1 MELTLHFFF
10 NLSLLIVL
18 LFFSL
23 IWLENTRKVQ
33 FIATLYC
40 FFSLLICFS
49 FSYPLTDSI
58 LLDLRNIPF
67 VIGALYIGLGPYLG
81 LTAIIIRSFY
91 GIDLGFWVTVSYYAI
106 FSLILWRIHPWFL
119 EKNREQRV
127 AIAIAFIFIMGIYQ
141 TTPLLFMLDG
151 YAILDVSFAFLFL
164 QPLGV
169 GMITYFLEEVDKFT
183 IYRQQLI
190 TLERQGVVEK
200 MGAAISHEI
209 RNPLTA
215 AIGFVQLLH
224 NDSIS
229 ADTKRQYLSIVKS
242 ELQSAERVIQ
252 DYLTISKVD
261 LETENTILVNKA
273 LNQVIQMLIPLAQ
286 NRSVEIITDFS
297 EESLVIGDSQKFHQ
311 SLVNIMKNG
320 IESMSSGGI
329 LTVATEATPTNVVI
343 TIKDT
348 GSGMTDEQ
356 LSHLGE
362 PYYSTKGN
370 KGTGLG
376 ILVVFSVIR
385 AMNGN
390 IHVESE
396 VGIGTTFELN
406 FRSSLANIPPLL
418 EQEKGKMITK

>member
-23 IWLENTRKVQ
+23 VWLENTRKVQ

-40 FFSLLICFS
+40 FSTLLICFG
-49 FSYPLTDSI
+49 FSYPITDFI

-67 VIGALYIGLGPYLG
+67 VIGSLYIGLAPYLG
-81 LTAIIIRSFY
+81 LTAIIIRSFH

-106 FSLILWRIHPWFL
+106 FSLVLWKLHPWFL
-119 EKNREQRV
+119 EKSREQRIL
-127 AIAIAFIFIMGIYQ
+127 IALGCIYVVGIYQ
-141 TTPLLFMLDG
+141 TTPLFFILDG
-151 YAILDVSFAFLFL
+151 YDILDVSFAFLFL

-169 GMITYFLEEVDKFT
+169 GMIAYFLEEVDKMT
-183 IYRQQLI
+183 IHRQKLVAI
-190 TLERQGVVEK
+190 ERQGVVEK

-229 ADTKRQYLSIVKS
+229 AETKRQYLSIVRS
-242 ELQSAERVIQ
+242 ELHSAERVIQ

-261 LETENTILVNKA
+261 PETENTILVNKA
-273 LNQVIQMLIPLAQ
+273 LSQVIQMLIPLAK
-286 NRSVEIITDFS
+286 NKSVEIITDFS
-297 EESLVIGDSQKFHQ
+297 EESIVMGDSQKFHQ

-329 LTVATEATPTNVVI
+329 LTVQTQTTTTNVSI
-343 TIKDT
+343 TITDT

-356 LSHLGE
+356 LNRLGE
-362 PYYSTKGN
+362 PYYSTKGSQ
-370 KGTGLG
+370 GTGLG

-385 AMNGN
+385 SMNGN

-396 VGIGTTFELN
+396 VGVGTTFELV
-406 FRSSLANIPPLL
+406 FRSSLAHIPPVL

>member
-18 LFFSL
+18 LFFSF
-23 IWLENTRKVQ
+23 IWLENTKKVQ
-33 FIATLYC
+33 FIATLFC
-40 FFSLLICFS
+40 FSSLLICYV
-49 FSYPLTDSI
+49 FSYPLTDII

-67 VIGALYIGLGPYLG
+67 VIGALYIGLGPYLAI
-81 LTAIIIRSFY
+81 TAIIIRSFF

-106 FSLILWRIHPWFL
+106 FTLILWRIHPWFL
-119 EKNREQRV
+119 EKNREQRIF
-127 AIAIAFIFIMGIYQ
+127 IAIGFIYIVGIYQ
-141 TTPLLFMLDG
+141 TLPLLF
-151 YAILDVSFAFLFL
+151 ILDSYSIFDIIIAFLFL

-169 GMITYFLEEVDKFT
+169 AMIAYFLEEVDKFT
-183 IYRQQLI
+183 IYRQQLV
-190 TLERQGVVEK
+190 TLERQGVVQK

-229 ADTKRQYLSIVKS
+229 ADTKRQYLSIVRS

-261 LETENTILVNKA
+261 PETEHTILVNKA
-273 LNQVIQMLIPLAQ
+273 LTQVIQMLIPLAQ
-286 NRSVEIITDFS
+286 NKSVEIITQFS
-297 EESLVIGDSQKFHQ
+297 EESIVMGDSQKFHQ

-320 IESMSSGGI
+320 IESMSSEGV
-329 LTVATEATPTNVVI
+329 LLVRTEATSTNVVI
-343 TIKDT
+343 SIKDT
-348 GSGMTDEQ
+348 GTGMTDEQ
-356 LSHLGE
+356 LNRLGE

-370 KGTGLG
+370 QGTGLG
-376 ILVVFSVIR
+376 IMVVFSVIR

-396 VGIGTTFELN
+396 LGVGTTFELN
-406 FRSSLANIPPLL
+406 FRSSIAHIPPLL
-418 EQEKGKMITK
+418 EQEEGKMITK

>member
-23 IWLENTRKVQ
+23 IWLENTKKVQ

-40 FFSLLICFS
+40 FASLIICYG
-49 FSYPLTDSI
+49 FSYPLSENI

-81 LTAIIIRSFY
+81 LTAIIIRAFF

-106 FSLILWRIHPWFL
+106 FSLILWKIHPWFL
-119 EKNREQRV
+119 GKNREQRIW
-127 AIAIAFIFIMGIYQ
+127 IAIGFIYIVGIYQ

-151 YAILDVSFAFLFL
+151 YDILDVSFAFLFL

-183 IYRQQLI
+183 IYRQQLV

-261 LETENTILVNKA
+261 PETENTILINKA

-286 NRSVEIITDFS
+286 NRSVEIITDFA
-297 EESLVIGDSQKFHQ
+297 EESIIMGDSQKFHQ

-329 LTVATEATPTNVVI
+329 LTVGTEATPTNVVI

-356 LSHLGE
+356 LSRLGE

-370 KGTGLG
+370 QGTGLG

-396 VGIGTTFELN
+396 VGVGTTFELN
-406 FRSSLANIPPLL
+406 FRSSLAYIPPVV
-418 EQEKGKMITK
+418 EQEKGKMISK